1 MTHLREWPLD
11 LVLHSYQ
18 NSHRADLQTPPGYTA
33 YSGGTRAFSP
43 REREPM
49 RWDNWSMRADGGS
62 GGRDVVDPGS
72 WLLAYWMGRYHG
84 FIAAD
89 EATRAALP
97 SRARNPGRGLGAK
110 PYAGPPRP
118 KVF

>member
-1 MTHLREWPLD
+1 
-11 LVLHSYQ
+11 
-18 NSHRADLQTPPGYTA
+18 
-33 YSGGTRAFSP
+33 
-43 REREPM
+43 M

-89 EATRAALP
+89 EAVGARCPAARATLAGGSAP
-97 SRARNPGRGLGAK
+97 SPTPGQRGPKCFEPSCPRILTAMAR
-110 PYAGPPRP
+110 RP
-118 KVF
+118 

>member
-1 MTHLREWPLD
+1 
-11 LVLHSYQ
+11 
-18 NSHRADLQTPPGYTA
+18 
-33 YSGGTRAFSP
+33 
-43 REREPM
+43 M